1 MCNPCSYRKVDLLR
15 NAGRKTDT
23 RFIFFMLIPTLGS
36 ILVLTYVP
44 AFRGIGM
51 AFQRYNIFDLSDT
64 SFNNFQNFH
73 KMVTD
78 DIFFLALKNTVLWV
92 VVSLLFQFALG
103 FTLALL
109 LRKPFKGRGLYS
121 GFVFYPW
128 AVSGFIIG
136 LIWRWIFNGSS
147 GVINDLLSR
156 MGLIEKNIGFLSDPS
171 YALMSTIIANI
182 WYGIPF
188 FAIMI
193 LAALQS
199 VPRELYEVAEIDG
212 AGALAKF
219 WKITVPYIKPTLI
232 STTLIRF
239 IWIMNFPEIIFVM
252 TNGGPAGHSH
262 ILSTLLI
269 EKIYYVYDYGLGAAI
284 GVVIISILIFY
295 TLTYLKITGAKS
307 AGEF

>member
-1 MCNPCSYRKVDLLR
+1 
-15 NAGRKTDT
+15 
-23 RFIFFMLIPTLGS
+23 MLIPTLGS
-36 ILVLTYVP
+36 ILILTYVP
-44 AFRGIGM
+44 AFRGIWM
-51 AFQRYNIFDLSDT
+51 AFQNYNMFDLSDT

-73 KMVTD
+73 KMVAD
-78 DIFFLALKNTVLWV
+78 SVFWLALRNTVIWV
-92 VVSLLFQFALG
+92 VASLFFQFILG
-103 FTLALL
+103 FALALL
-109 LRKPFKGRGLYS
+109 LRQPFKGRGLYT

-136 LIWRWIFNGSS
+136 LTWRWIFNGSS
-147 GVINDLLSR
+147 GVVNDLLSR

-199 VPRELYEVAEIDG
+199 VPKELYEVAEIDG

-252 TNGGPAGHSH
+252 TNGGPAGYSH

-284 GVVIISILIFY
+284 GLVIIGILILY
-295 TLTYLKITGAKS
+295 TLVYLKITGAKS
-307 AGEF
+307 AGDF

>member
-1 MCNPCSYRKVDLLR
+1 MIRKKNDVQFVLL
-15 NAGRKTDT
+15 
-23 RFIFFMLIPTLGS
+23 MLVPTLGS
-36 ILVLTYVP
+36 ILILTYIP
-44 AFRGIGM
+44 AFRGIWM
-51 AFQRYNIFDLSDT
+51 AFQNYNMFDLSDT
-64 SFNNFQNFH
+64 SFNNFANFR
-73 KMVTD
+73 KMAGD
-78 DIFFLALKNTVLWV
+78 SIFLLALKNTVIWV
-92 VVSLLFQFALG
+92 VVSLAAQFVLG
-103 FTLALL
+103 FALALL
-109 LRKPFKGRGLYS
+109 LREPFKGRGLYS

-147 GVINDLLSR
+147 GVVNDLLMR
-156 MGLIEKNIGFLSDPS
+156 MGLIKVNIAFLSDPH
-171 YALMSTIIANI
+171 YALTSAIIANV

-212 AGALAKF
+212 AGAIARF

-239 IWIMNFPEIIFVM
+239 IWIMNFPEVIFVM

-262 ILSTLLI
+262 ILSTLMI
-269 EKIYYVYDYGLGAAI
+269 EKIYTIYDYGLGSAI
-284 GVVIISILIFY
+284 GVVIIGILIVY
-295 TLTYLKITGAKS
+295 TITYLKLTGAKS
-307 AGEF
+307 AGDF

>member
-1 MCNPCSYRKVDLLR
+1 MPTQHPH
-15 NAGRKTDT
+15 KTDT
-23 RFIFFMLIPTLGS
+23 KFILLMLIPTLGS
-36 ILVLTYVP
+36 ILILTYIP
-44 AFRGIGM
+44 AFRGIWM
-51 AFQRYNIFDLSDT
+51 AFQNYNMFDLSDT

-73 KMVTD
+73 KMVND
-78 DIFFLALKNTVLWV
+78 NVFWLALKNTVIWV
-92 VVSLLFQFALG
+92 IVSLFFQFILG
-103 FTLALL
+103 FALALL
-109 LRKPFKGRGLYS
+109 LRQPFKGRGVYT

-136 LIWRWIFNGSS
+136 LTWRWIFNGSS
-147 GVINDLLSR
+147 GVVNDLLSR
-156 MGLIEKNIGFLSDPS
+156 MGLIAKNIGFLSDPS

-199 VPRELYEVAEIDG
+199 VPKELYEVAEIDG
-212 AGALAKF
+212 AGSLARF

-252 TNGGPAGHSH
+252 TNGGPAGYSH

-269 EKIYYVYDYGLGAAI
+269 EKIYYVYDYGQGAAI
-284 GVVIISILIFY
+284 GVVIIGILIVY
-295 TLTYLKITGAKS
+295 TVTYLKITGAKH
-307 AGEF
+307 AGDF

>member
-1 MCNPCSYRKVDLLR
+1 
-15 NAGRKTDT
+15 
-23 RFIFFMLIPTLGS
+23 
-36 ILVLTYVP
+36 
-44 AFRGIGM
+44 M
-51 AFQRYNIFDLSDT
+51 AFQNYNMFDLSDT
-64 SFNNFQNFH
+64 SFNNFQNFQ
-73 KMVTD
+73 KMVAD
-78 DIFFLALKNTVLWV
+78 NIFWLALWNTVIWV
-92 VVSLLFQFALG
+92 VVSLFFQFILG
-103 FTLALL
+103 FALALL
-109 LRKPFKGRGLYS
+109 LRQPFKGRGLYS

-136 LIWRWIFNGSS
+136 LTWRWIFNGSS
-147 GVINDLLSR
+147 GVANDLLSR

-199 VPRELYEVAEIDG
+199 VPKELYEVAEIDG
-212 AGALAKF
+212 AGALARF

-252 TNGGPAGHSH
+252 TNGGPAGYSH

-284 GVVIISILIFY
+284 GLVIIGILILY

-307 AGEF
+307 AGDF

>member
-1 MCNPCSYRKVDLLR
+1 MIHKKNDIQFVLL
-15 NAGRKTDT
+15 
-23 RFIFFMLIPTLGS
+23 MLVPTLGS
-36 ILVLTYVP
+36 ILILTYIP
-44 AFRGIGM
+44 AFRGIWM
-51 AFQRYNIFDLSDT
+51 AFQNYNMFDLSDT
-64 SFNNFQNFH
+64 SFNNFANFR
-73 KMVTD
+73 KMLAD
-78 DIFFLALKNTVLWV
+78 DIFLLSLKNTIIWV
-92 VVSLLFQFALG
+92 VVSLAAQFVLG
-103 FTLALL
+103 FVLALL
-109 LRKPFKGRGLYS
+109 LREPFKGRGVYS

-147 GVINDLLSR
+147 GVVNDLLMR
-156 MGLIEKNIGFLSDPS
+156 MGLIKVNIAFLSDPH
-171 YALMSTIIANI
+171 YALVSAIIANV

-212 AGALAKF
+212 AGSLARF

-239 IWIMNFPEIIFVM
+239 IWIMNFPEVIFVM

-262 ILSTLLI
+262 ILSTLMI
-269 EKIYYVYDYGLGAAI
+269 EKIYTIYDYGLGSAI
-284 GVVIISILIFY
+284 GVVIIGVLIVY
-295 TLTYLKITGAKS
+295 TITYLKLTGAKS
-307 AGEF
+307 AGDF

>member
-1 MCNPCSYRKVDLLR
+1 
-15 NAGRKTDT
+15 
-23 RFIFFMLIPTLGS
+23 MLIPTLGS
-36 ILVLTYVP
+36 ILILTYVP
-44 AFRGIGM
+44 AFRGIWM
-51 AFQRYNIFDLSDT
+51 AFQNYNMFDLSDT
-64 SFNNFQNFH
+64 SFNNFQNFQ
-73 KMVTD
+73 KMVAD
-78 DIFFLALKNTVLWV
+78 SVFWLALRNTVIWV
-92 VVSLLFQFALG
+92 VASLFFQFILG
-103 FTLALL
+103 FALALL
-109 LRKPFKGRGLYS
+109 LRQPFKGRGLYT

-136 LIWRWIFNGSS
+136 LTWRWIFNGSS
-147 GVINDLLSR
+147 GVVNDLLSR

-199 VPRELYEVAEIDG
+199 VPKELYEVAEIDG

-219 WKITVPYIKPTLI
+219 WKVTVPYIKPTLI

-252 TNGGPAGHSH
+252 TNGGPAGYSH

-284 GVVIISILIFY
+284 GLVIIGILILY
-295 TLTYLKITGAKS
+295 TLAYLKITGAKS
-307 AGEF
+307 AGDF

>member
-1 MCNPCSYRKVDLLR
+1 MIHKKNDIQFVLL
-15 NAGRKTDT
+15 
-23 RFIFFMLIPTLGS
+23 MLVPTLGS
-36 ILVLTYVP
+36 ILILTYIP
-44 AFRGIGM
+44 AFRGIWM
-51 AFQRYNIFDLSDT
+51 AFQNYNMFDLSDT
-64 SFNNFQNFH
+64 SFNNFANFR
-73 KMVTD
+73 KMLAD
-78 DIFFLALKNTVLWV
+78 DIFLLSLKNTLIWV
-92 VVSLLFQFALG
+92 VVSLAAQFVLG
-103 FTLALL
+103 FALALL
-109 LRKPFKGRGLYS
+109 LREPFKGRGLYS

-147 GVINDLLSR
+147 GVVNDLLMR
-156 MGLIEKNIGFLSDPS
+156 MGLIKVNIGFLSDPH
-171 YALMSTIIANI
+171 YALTSAIIANI

-212 AGALAKF
+212 AGAIARF

-239 IWIMNFPEIIFVM
+239 IWIMNFPEVIFVM

-262 ILSTLLI
+262 ILSTLMI
-269 EKIYYVYDYGLGAAI
+269 EKIYTIYDYGLGSAI
-284 GVVIISILIFY
+284 GVVIIGILIVY
-295 TLTYLKITGAKS
+295 TITYLKLTGAKS
-307 AGEF
+307 AGDF

>member
-1 MCNPCSYRKVDLLR
+1 MLRKKSDVQFVLL
-15 NAGRKTDT
+15 
-23 RFIFFMLIPTLGS
+23 MLAPTLGS
-36 ILVLTYVP
+36 ILILTYIP
-44 AFRGIGM
+44 AFRGIWM
-51 AFQRYNIFDLSDT
+51 AFQNYNMFDLSDT
-64 SFNNFQNFH
+64 SFNNFANFR
-73 KMVTD
+73 KMIGDGV
-78 DIFFLALKNTVLWV
+78 FWLALKNTVIWV
-92 VVSLLFQFALG
+92 VASLAAQFVLG
-103 FTLALL
+103 FALALL
-109 LRKPFKGRGLYS
+109 LREPFKGRGLYS

-147 GVINDLLSR
+147 GVVNDLLMR
-156 MGLIEKNIGFLSDPS
+156 MGLIKVNIGFLSDPH
-171 YALMSTIIANI
+171 YALASAIIANI

-212 AGALAKF
+212 AGALARF

-239 IWIMNFPEIIFVM
+239 IWIMNFPEVIFVM

-262 ILSTLLI
+262 ILSTLMI
-269 EKIYYVYDYGLGAAI
+269 EKIYTIYDYGLGSAI
-284 GVVIISILIFY
+284 GVVIIGILIVY
-295 TLTYLKITGAKS
+295 TITYLKLTGAKS
-307 AGEF
+307 AGDF

>member
-1 MCNPCSYRKVDLLR
+1 MLSSAKRKNDL
-15 NAGRKTDT
+15 
-23 RFIFFMLIPTLGS
+23 RFIIFMLIPTLGS
-36 ILVLTYVP
+36 ILVLTYIP

-51 AFQRYNIFDLSDT
+51 AFQNYNMFDLSDT
-64 SFNNFQNFH
+64 SFNNFQNFR
-73 KMVTD
+73 KMVAD
-78 DIFFLALKNTVLWV
+78 DIFVLALKNTVIWV
-92 VVSLLFQFALG
+92 IVSLFFQFLLG
-103 FTLALL
+103 FALALL
-109 LRKPFKGRGLYS
+109 LRHPFKGRGLYT

-128 AVSGFIIG
+128 AVSGFVIG

-147 GVINDLLSR
+147 GVVNDLLSQ

-212 AGALAKF
+212 AGVFAKF

-269 EKIYYVYDYGLGAAI
+269 EKIYSIYNYGLGSAI
-284 GVVIISILIFY
+284 GVVIIGILILY
-295 TLTYLKITGAKS
+295 TLMYLKITGAKD
-307 AGEF
+307 AGDF

>member
-1 MCNPCSYRKVDLLR
+1 
-15 NAGRKTDT
+15 
-23 RFIFFMLIPTLGS
+23 MLE
-36 ILVLTYVP
+36 
-44 AFRGIGM
+44 
-51 AFQRYNIFDLSDT
+51 
-64 SFNNFQNFH
+64 
-73 KMVTD
+73 D
-78 DIFFLALKNTVLWV
+78 DIFLLALKNTVVWV
-92 VVSLLFQFALG
+92 VVSLSVQFALG
-103 FTLALL
+103 FALALL
-109 LRKPFKGRGLYS
+109 LREPFKGRGVYS

-128 AVSGFIIG
+128 AVSGFVIG

-147 GVINDLLSR
+147 GVVNDLLLR
-156 MGLIEKNIGFLSDPS
+156 MGVIQANIGFLSDPD
-171 YALMSTIIANI
+171 YALFSTIIANI

-239 IWIMNFPEIIFVM
+239 IWIMNFPEVIFVM

-262 ILSTLLI
+262 ILSTLMI
-269 EKIYYVYDYGLGAAI
+269 EKIYYIYDYGLGSAI
-284 GVVIISILIFY
+284 GVVIIGLLIVY
-295 TLTYLKITGAKS
+295 TIVYLKVTGAKS
-307 AGEF
+307 AGDF

>member
-1 MCNPCSYRKVDLLR
+1 LPTQHPH
-15 NAGRKTDT
+15 KTDT
-23 RFIFFMLIPTLGS
+23 KFILLMLIPTLGS
-36 ILVLTYVP
+36 ILILTYIP
-44 AFRGIGM
+44 AFRGIWM
-51 AFQRYNIFDLSDT
+51 AFQNYNMFDLSDT

-73 KMVTD
+73 KMVND
-78 DIFFLALKNTVLWV
+78 NVFWLALKNTVIWV
-92 VVSLLFQFALG
+92 IVSLFFQFILG
-103 FTLALL
+103 FALALL
-109 LRKPFKGRGLYS
+109 LRQPFKGRGVYT

-136 LIWRWIFNGSS
+136 LTWRWIFNGSS
-147 GVINDLLSR
+147 GVVNDLLSR
-156 MGLIEKNIGFLSDPS
+156 MGLIAKNIGFLSDPS

-199 VPRELYEVAEIDG
+199 VPKELYEVAEIDG
-212 AGALAKF
+212 AGSLARF

-252 TNGGPAGHSH
+252 TNGGPAGYSH

-269 EKIYYVYDYGLGAAI
+269 EKIYYVYDYGQGAAI
-284 GVVIISILIFY
+284 GVVIIGILIVY
-295 TLTYLKITGAKS
+295 TVTYLKITGAKH
-307 AGEF
+307 AGDF